1 VLWGFLVDGLLTF
14 ALLSLALLEALHEAI
29 DLTSGV
35 KDALLTGVERVALG
49 THVEAQA
56 LFGGNGWPL

>member
-1 VLWGFLVDGLLTF
+1 VLWGLFASELLAL

-35 KDALLTGVERVALG
+35 KDALLTSVERVALG
-49 THVEAQA
+49 TYVKAQA
-56 LFGGNGWPL
+56 LFGGNSRPL